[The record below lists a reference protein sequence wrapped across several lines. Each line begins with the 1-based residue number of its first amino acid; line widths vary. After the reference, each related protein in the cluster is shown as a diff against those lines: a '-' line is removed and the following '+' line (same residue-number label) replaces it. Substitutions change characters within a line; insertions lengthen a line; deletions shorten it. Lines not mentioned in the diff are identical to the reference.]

1 VLVDSNDDERA
12 NTRRYT
18 EDGINVLAL
27 YRRGR
32 GLHRARPERRYPS
45 SDFSR
50 VSEPQR
56 SWLSTVIFLALAAVT
71 LALAM
76 SR

>member
-1 VLVDSNDDERA
+1 MLVDPNDDERA

-27 YRRGR
+27 DRHGR

-45 SDFSR
+45 SRF
-50 VSEPQR
+50 P
-56 SWLSTVIFLALAAVT
+56 TVLFLALVAVT
-71 LALAM
+71 LALVM